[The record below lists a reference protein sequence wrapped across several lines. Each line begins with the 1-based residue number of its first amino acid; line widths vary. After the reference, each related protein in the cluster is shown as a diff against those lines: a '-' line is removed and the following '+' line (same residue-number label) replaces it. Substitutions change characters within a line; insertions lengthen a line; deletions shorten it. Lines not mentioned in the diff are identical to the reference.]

1 MNTDTPVNLQLTSLA
16 KQMLADETYLTHVRE
31 IAHENMMM
39 HILEET
45 INDIECAIDLIKSN
59 EMSDAIGVL
68 ERALNALKD

>member
-1 MNTDTPVNLQLTSLA
+1 MNADTPVNLRLTPLA
-16 KQMLADETYLTHVRE
+16 KQVLADEDYISYVRD

-59 EMSDAIGVL
+59 EMSDALGVL